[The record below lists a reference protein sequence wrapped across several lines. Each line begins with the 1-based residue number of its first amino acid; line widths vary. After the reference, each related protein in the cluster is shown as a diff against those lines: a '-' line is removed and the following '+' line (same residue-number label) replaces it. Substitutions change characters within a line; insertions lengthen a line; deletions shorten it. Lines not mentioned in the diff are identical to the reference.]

1 MSGAAIGMMLL
12 ALITLWGG
20 LVLSIL
26 HLRRHPDDPD
36 A

>member
-1 MSGAAIGMMLL
+1 MMLL

-20 LVLSIL
+20 LLLSIL
-26 HLRRHPDDPD
+26 HLRRNPDDPD

>member
-1 MSGAAIGMMLL
+1 MSTAAVAMMLL

-20 LVLSIL
+20 LALSIL

-36 A
+36 